1 MPPNELLSVGRGAMW
16 YETLL
21 ARRLRGQIIR
31 QLVAVET
38 AFADVEAKAF
48 AELAK
53 VTAGNAMA
61 PIDAPTEA

>member
-1 MPPNELLSVGRGAMW
+1 MW